1 MTMTTGVVVKALVVE
16 LIRRLWHRGLL
27 SKTNTIANQ
36 IHDNWFEFW
45 VEYKTAKTMAEVD
58 EQIEAIHKT
67 LDEELAAAGDPLI
80 SEILKGETALG
91 GPMQASHPVLGQMD
105 PLDESEHV

>member
-1 MTMTTGVVVKALVVE
+1 MDLATHVVVKALVVE

-27 SKTNTIANQ
+27 SKTNKIANQ

-58 EQIEAIHKT
+58 EQIEAIHQK
-67 LDEELAAAGDPLI
+67 LDEEMAAAGDPVY

-91 GPMQASHPVLGQMD
+91 GPMQASHPVLGQME
-105 PLDESEHV
+105 PLDGSEHV